1 MDSVSLENV
10 TNLAEKLPP
19 EEQLI
24 LVEKLA
30 QNLRRR
36 VRADQRKGKQPQNLY
51 GIWQTAVSP
60 DFDIDAALSEI
71 RGDYKTEFEENS

>member
-1 MDSVSLENV
+1 MGTTTLENV
-10 TNLAEKLPP
+10 TRLAENLPL

-36 VRADQRKGKQPQNLY
+36 VHAGQAGRKPQNLY
-51 GIWQTAVSP
+51 GIWQTAVP
-60 DFDIDAALSEI
+60 EDFDIARLY
-71 RGDYKTEFEENS
+71 RNSQRL

>member
-1 MDSVSLENV
+1 METATLE
-10 TNLAEKLPP
+10 TIARQAENLPL

-36 VRADQRKGKQPQNLY
+36 VHGSQKSEREPQNLY
-51 GIWQTAVSP
+51 GVWKNNFPA
-60 DFDIDAALSEI
+60 DFNIDAALAEI
-71 RGDYKTEFEENS
+71 RGDYKNEFEENS

>member
-1 MDSVSLENV
+1 MGTATLENIARLAK
-10 TNLAEKLPP
+10 NLPL

-36 VRADQRKGKQPQNLY
+36 VNVGRTGHEPQNLY
-51 GIWQTAVSP
+51 GIWQTVVP
-60 DFDIDAALSEI
+60 KDFNIDAALSEI
-71 RGDYKTEFEENS
+71 RSDYKNEFEENS

>member
-1 MDSVSLENV
+1 MNTVSLENV
-10 TNLAEKLPP
+10 TNLAEKLPL

-36 VRADQRKGKQPQNLY
+36 VRADQRKEKQPQNLY
-51 GIWQTAVSP
+51 GIWRTAVPP
-60 DFDIDAALSEI
+60 DFNIDAALSEI
-71 RGDYKTEFEENS
+71 RGDYKIEFEENS

>member
-1 MDSVSLENV
+1 MGTATLENIAR
-10 TNLAEKLPP
+10 LAENLPL

-36 VRADQRKGKQPQNLY
+36 VGQTGREPQNLY
-51 GIWQTAVSP
+51 GIWQTAVP
-60 DFDIDAALSEI
+60 EDFDIDAALSEI
-71 RGDYKTEFEENS
+71 RSDYKNELEKNS

>member
-1 MDSVSLENV
+1 MGTATLENIAR
-10 TNLAEKLPP
+10 LAENLPL

-36 VRADQRKGKQPQNLY
+36 VHAGQTGREPQNLY
-51 GIWQTAVSP
+51 GIWQTAVP
-60 DFDIDAALSEI
+60 EDFDIDAALSEI
-71 RGDYKTEFEENS
+71 RSDYKNELEKNS